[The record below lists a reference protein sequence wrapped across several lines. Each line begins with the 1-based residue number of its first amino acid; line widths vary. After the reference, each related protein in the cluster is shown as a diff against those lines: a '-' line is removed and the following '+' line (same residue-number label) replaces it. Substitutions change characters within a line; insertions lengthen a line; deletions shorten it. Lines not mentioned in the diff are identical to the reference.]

1 MKKNTNQTLIE
12 KAKKRSWDDLAN
24 DIIRLERSIEKE
36 KNYKSL
42 ILLKNK
48 LKILEQE
55 KSNRLFD
62 SFDMQTFLNKN
73 NQEFE

>member
-1 MKKNTNQTLIE
+1 MKKNTNQTLIQ